1 MMQTIG
7 IGVIGCGG
15 ISGTHLR
22 NLSAMEGVTVQVVC
36 DVDAERAQ
44 RRAQE
49 FGVPHWTTDYHAV
62 LADDQVHA
70 VFVLVP
76 QGHHAEIVIAAAR
89 AGKHIF
95 CEKPMA
101 MSV

>member
-36 DVDAERAQ
+36 DVDAERALQ
-44 RRAQE
+44 WFSGRRE
-49 FGVPHWTTDYHAV
+49 RG
-62 LADDQVHA
+62 
-70 VFVLVP
+70 
-76 QGHHAEIVIAAAR
+76 
-89 AGKHIF
+89 
-95 CEKPMA
+95 
-101 MSV
+101 